1 LYATFGDMKSVA
13 RGKWRHATNEC
24 RDRDLRL
31 AVQLTVTQLTAGA
44 LWADV
49 TGLIAETEASRHR
62 KNKKQSLAGNFRR
75 KLFMAPSTPNE
86 QERRPEVGAGFD
98 AVIVGA
104 GFAGLYMLHR
114 LRGLGFTARVYEAG
128 GGVGGTWYWNRY
140 PGARCDVESMQYSF
154 SFSEELDQQWD
165 WSEKYAPQ
173 PEILAYA
180 NHVADRFDLR
190 RHIRFDT
197 RVTVASFDEAAKCW
211 RIETGRSDKVSA
223 KFCIMAVGCLSA
235 TNHPPFKGR
244 EEFRGPVYHTGEWPH
259 QGVDFTGLRV
269 GIIGTGSSAIQ
280 SIPIIAQQAS
290 ALTVFQRTAT
300 YSVPAWN
307 AKLTPEYRSTIK
319 ADYPALRAKARARPT
334 GFYFPFN
341 MQPALDAT
349 EEERERQYQEAWER
363 GGLPFLGAFGDLLF
377 EKAANDTIAEFA
389 RRKIR
394 SIVKDPATAELL
406 CPDNVFGCKRL
417 CVDTDYFETYNLPH
431 VKLVDVSKTPIK
443 RFTADGIEVNSVDY
457 PFDAIICATGFAAMT
472 GSFDKIRITGRHGKT
487 LAEKWREGPRA
498 YLGVATAGFPN
509 LFTITGP
516 GSPSVLASMIQA
528 IEQHVDWMADC
539 MAHMRDIGAATIE
552 AVPHYED
559 EWVEHV
565 NEVSKVSLRSTCSS
579 WYVGAN
585 IPGRPRVFM
594 PYIGGFPVYV
604 QKCNEVMSNGFEGFV
619 IEGANAGNEAPR
631 VRLTERWRVPLD
643 IEVISPAAVAARR
656 VPVV

>member
-1 LYATFGDMKSVA
+1 MTAATEGPP
-13 RGKWRHATNEC
+13 R
-24 RDRDLRL
+24 
-31 AVQLTVTQLTAGA
+31 Q
-44 LWADV
+44 
-49 TGLIAETEASRHR
+49 
-62 KNKKQSLAGNFRR
+62 
-75 KLFMAPSTPNE
+75 
-86 QERRPEVGAGFD
+86 PEPGEMLD

-104 GFAGLYMLHR
+104 GFAGMYMLHR
-114 LRGLGFTARVYEAG
+114 LRGLGFTARVFEAG

-154 SFSEELDQQWD
+154 SFSEELDQQWN

-190 RHIRFDT
+190 RHIQFET
-197 RVTVASFDEAAKCW
+197 RVTSATFDETAKCW
-211 RIETGRSDKVSA
+211 HIETDRGDKVSV

-235 TNHPPFKGR
+235 ANHVPFKGR
-244 EEFRGPVYHTGEWPH
+244 EDFRRDIYHTGEWPH
-259 QGVDFTGLRV
+259 AGVDFTGLRV
-269 GIIGTGSSAIQ
+269 GVIGTGSSAIQ

-290 ALTVFQRTAT
+290 QLTVFQRTAT

-307 AKLTPEYRSTIK
+307 ARLTPEYRDRIK

-341 MQPALDAT
+341 MKPALEAT
-349 EEERERQYQEAWER
+349 PEEREQQYEKAWEE
-363 GGLPFLGAFGDLLF
+363 GGLPFLGAYGDLLF
-377 EKAANDTIAEFA
+377 EKEANDTIADFA
-389 RRKIR
+389 RNKIR
-394 SIVKDPATAELL
+394 AIVKDPATAELL

-417 CVDTDYFETYNLPH
+417 CVDTGYFETYNLPH
-431 VKLVDVSKTPIK
+431 VKLVDVSKTPIE
-443 RFTADGIEVNSVDY
+443 RFTAEGIEVDGQEY
-457 PFDAIICATGFAAMT
+457 KFDAIVCATGFAAMT
-472 GSFDKIRITGRHGKT
+472 GSFDRIKITGRNGQT
-487 LAEKWREGPRA
+487 LAEKWRAGPRA
-498 YLGVATAGFPN
+498 YLGVATVGFPN

-539 MAHMRDIGAATIE
+539 IAHMRDIGAATIE
-552 AVPHYED
+552 PVPAFED

-604 QKCNEVMSNGFEGFV
+604 QKCNEVMTNGFEGFV
-619 IEGANAGNEAPR
+619 IDGGSAGNEEPR

-643 IEVISPAAVAARR
+643 IDVISPAAVAARR

>member
-1 LYATFGDMKSVA
+1 
-13 RGKWRHATNEC
+13 
-24 RDRDLRL
+24 
-31 AVQLTVTQLTAGA
+31 
-44 LWADV
+44 
-49 TGLIAETEASRHR
+49 
-62 KNKKQSLAGNFRR
+62 
-75 KLFMAPSTPNE
+75 MAPSTSKRE
-86 QERRPEVGAGFD
+86 ERSKEVGAVFD
-98 AVIVGA
+98 AVVVGA

-173 PEILAYA
+173 PEILGYA

-190 RHIRFDT
+190 PHIRFDT
-197 RVTVASFDEAAKCW
+197 RVTAATFDEAAKCW
-211 RIETGRSDKVSA
+211 RIETDCGDQVSA

-235 TNHPPFKGR
+235 ANRPPFR
-244 EEFRGPVYHTGEWPH
+244 DIEAFRGPIYHTGEWPH
-259 QGVDFTGLRV
+259 EGVDFTGLRV

-280 SIPIIAQQAS
+280 SIPIIAQQAAS
-290 ALTVFQRTAT
+290 LTVFQRTAT

-307 AKLTPEYRSTIK
+307 EKLTAEYRKTIK

-341 MQPALDAT
+341 MKPALEAT
-349 EEERERQYQEAWER
+349 PEERERQYEESWER
-363 GGLPFLGAFGDLLF
+363 GGLPFLGAYGDLLF
-377 EKAANDTIAEFA
+377 EKSANDTIAEFA

-394 SIVKDPATAELL
+394 GIVKDPATAELL

-417 CVDTDYFETYNLPH
+417 CVDTGYFETYNLPH
-431 VKLVDVSKTPIK
+431 VKLVDVSKTPIE
-443 RFTADGIEVNSVDY
+443 RFTAQGIAVDGVEY
-457 PFDAIICATGFAAMT
+457 PLDVVVCATGFAAMT
-472 GSFDKIRITGRHGKT
+472 GSFDRIRITGRDGLT
-487 LAEKWREGPRA
+487 LAEKWQAGPRA
-498 YLGVATAGFPN
+498 YLGVAAAGFPN

-539 MAHMRDIGAATIE
+539 MAHLRDIGAATLE
-552 AVPHYED
+552 PLQRYED
-559 EWVEHV
+559 EWIEHV

-619 IEGANAGNEAPR
+619 IEGADAGNEAPR

>member
-1 LYATFGDMKSVA
+1 MDFSTENQSGQPP
-13 RGKWRHATNEC
+13 E
-24 RDRDLRL
+24 
-31 AVQLTVTQLTAGA
+31 AGA
-44 LWADV
+44 V
-49 TGLIAETEASRHR
+49 
-62 KNKKQSLAGNFRR
+62 
-75 KLFMAPSTPNE
+75 
-86 QERRPEVGAGFD
+86 FD

-104 GFAGLYMLHR
+104 GFAGMYMLHR

-173 PEILAYA
+173 PEILGYA

-190 RHIRFDT
+190 QHIRFDT
-197 RVTVASFDEAAKCW
+197 RVTAATFDETAKCW
-211 RIETGRSDKVSA
+211 RVETDRGDHVAA

-235 TNHPPFKGR
+235 ANRPPFKGR
-244 EEFRGPVYHTGEWPH
+244 EEFRGPIYHTGEWPH
-259 QGVDFTGLRV
+259 EGVDFTGLRV
-269 GIIGTGSSAIQ
+269 GVIGTGSSAIQ

-290 ALTVFQRTAT
+290 ALSVFQRTAT

-307 AKLTPEYRSTIK
+307 EKLTPEYRKTIK

-341 MQPALDAT
+341 MKPALEAT
-349 EEERERQYQEAWER
+349 PAERERQYQEAWER
-363 GGLPFLGAFGDLLF
+363 GGLPFLGAYGDLLF

-394 SIVKDPATAELL
+394 EIVKNPTTAELL

-417 CVDTDYFETYNLPH
+417 CVDTGYFETYNLPH
-431 VKLVDVSKTPIK
+431 VKLVDVSKTPIE
-443 RFTADGIEVNSVDY
+443 RFTTDGIEVDGVEY
-457 PFDAIICATGFAAMT
+457 PLDAIVCATGFAAMT
-472 GSFDKIRITGRHGKT
+472 GSYDRMRITGRDGVT
-487 LAEKWREGPRA
+487 LAEKWRAGPRA
-498 YLGVATAGFPN
+498 YLGVASTGFPN

-539 MAHMRDIGAATIE
+539 MAHMRDIGAETVEPIQ
-552 AVPHYED
+552 HYQD
-559 EWVEHV
+559 EWIEHV

-594 PYIGGFPVYV
+594 PYIGGFPIYV
-604 QKCNEVMSNGFEGFV
+604 QKCNEVMTNGFEGFV
-619 IEGANAGNEAPR
+619 MEGTNARNEAPR

-643 IEVISPAAVAARR
+643 IDVISPAAIAARR

>member
-1 LYATFGDMKSVA
+1 MSALQSVS
-13 RGKWRHATNEC
+13 G
-24 RDRDLRL
+24 
-31 AVQLTVTQLTAGA
+31 QSTAAG
-44 LWADV
+44 
-49 TGLIAETEASRHR
+49 TEA
-62 KNKKQSLAGNFRR
+62 
-75 KLFMAPSTPNE
+75 
-86 QERRPEVGAGFD
+86 FD
-98 AVIVGA
+98 VVVVGA
-104 GFAGLYMLHR
+104 GFAGMYMLHR

-173 PEILAYA
+173 PEILSYA

-190 RHIRFDT
+190 QHIRFDT
-197 RVTVASFDEAAKCW
+197 RVTAATYDETAKSW
-211 RIETGRSDKVSA
+211 RIETDRGDNVTA

-235 TNHPPFKGR
+235 ANRPPFRGR
-244 EEFRGPVYHTGEWPH
+244 EEFRGPIYHTGEWPH
-259 QGVDFTGLRV
+259 EGVDFTGLRV
-269 GIIGTGSSAIQ
+269 GVIGTGSSAIQ

-300 YSVPAWN
+300 YSVPARN
-307 AKLTPEYRSTIK
+307 EKLTPEYRKTIK

-341 MQPALDAT
+341 MKPALEAT
-349 EEERERQYQEAWER
+349 PEERERQYQEAWER
-363 GGLPFLGAFGDLLF
+363 GGLPFLGAYGDLLF

-394 SIVKDPATAELL
+394 ELVKDPTTAELL

-417 CVDTDYFETYNLPH
+417 CVDTGYFETYNLPH
-431 VKLVDVSKTPIK
+431 VKLVDVSKTPIE
-443 RFTADGIEVNSVDY
+443 RFTAQGIEVDGVEY
-457 PFDAIICATGFAAMT
+457 PLDAIVCATGFAAMT
-472 GSFDKIRITGRHGKT
+472 GSYDRMRITGRDGVT
-487 LAEKWREGPRA
+487 LAEKWRAGPRA
-498 YLGVATAGFPN
+498 YLGVASSGFPN

-528 IEQHVDWMADC
+528 IEQHVDWMVDC
-539 MAHMRDIGAATIE
+539 MAHMRDIGAATVEPIL
-552 AVPHYED
+552 HYED
-559 EWVEHV
+559 EWIEHV

-604 QKCNEVMSNGFEGFV
+604 QKCNEVMTNGFEGFIV
-619 IEGANAGNEAPR
+619 AGANARNEAPR

-643 IEVISPAAVAARR
+643 IDVISPAAIAARR